1 MRPPLLLALAGG
13 LLAAS
18 ALSGWL
24 AYRAAMAELDR
35 ALELRPP
42 LAVLDYAPITA
53 RLAQGTPAKELE
65 PAFAALKRW
74 SGRLREHGYL
84 VLNRAATEAV
94 PEAYLVLNRAAADA
108 VPEAHLVRPDPADL
122 PTPMATAPPPAI
134 PPAAPLP
141 ATGPSLAI
149 SPSEAR
155 SLIETLTTP
164 PEGRP

>member
-1 MRPPLLLALAGG
+1 MRPPLLLALAAG

-24 AYRAAMAELDR
+24 AYRAAVAELDR

-53 RLAQGTPAKELE
+53 RLAQGTPARELE
-65 PAFAALKRW
+65 PAFAELKRW

-84 VLNRAATEAV
+84 VLNRAA
-94 PEAYLVLNRAAADA
+94 ADA
-108 VPEAHLVRPDPADL
+108 VPEAYLVRPDPADL
-122 PTPMATAPPPAI
+122 PAPMATAPPPAT

-155 SLIETLTTP
+155 SLIETLTTA
-164 PEGRP
+164 PESRP

>member
-1 MRPPLLLALAGG
+1 MRPPLLLALAAG

-24 AYRAAMAELDR
+24 AYRAAVAELDR

-53 RLAQGTPAKELE
+53 RLAQGTPARELE
-65 PAFAALKRW
+65 PAFAELKRW
-74 SGRLREHGYL
+74 GNRLREHG
-84 VLNRAATEAV
+84 
-94 PEAYLVLNRAAADA
+94 YLVLNRAAADA
-108 VPEAHLVRPDPADL
+108 VPEAYLFRPDPADL
-122 PTPMATAPPPAI
+122 PAPMATAPPPAT
-134 PPAAPLP
+134 PQAAPLP

-155 SLIETLTTP
+155 SLIETLTTA
-164 PEGRP
+164 PESRP

>member
-1 MRPPLLLALAGG
+1 MRPPLLLALAAG

-24 AYRAAMAELDR
+24 AYRGAMTELDR

-53 RLAQGTPAKELE
+53 RLAQGTPARELE
-65 PAFAALKRW
+65 PAFAELKRW
-74 SGRLREHGYL
+74 SSRLREHGYL
-84 VLNRAATEAV
+84 VLNG
-94 PEAYLVLNRAAADA
+94 AAADA
-108 VPEAHLVRPDPADL
+108 VPEAYLVRPDPADL
-122 PTPMATAPPPAI
+122 PAPVATTPLTATS
-134 PPAAPLP
+134 PPAASLP

-164 PEGRP
+164 PESRP

>member
-1 MRPPLLLALAGG
+1 MRPPPLLALAAG

-24 AYRAAMAELDR
+24 AYRGAMAELDR

-53 RLAQGTPAKELE
+53 RLAQGTPARELE
-65 PAFAALKRW
+65 PAFAELKRW
-74 SGRLREHGYL
+74 GNRLREHG
-84 VLNRAATEAV
+84 
-94 PEAYLVLNRAAADA
+94 YLVLNRAAADA

-122 PTPMATAPPPAI
+122 PAPMATAPPPAT

-155 SLIETLTTP
+155 SLIETLTTA
-164 PEGRP
+164 PESRP

>member
-94 PEAYLVLNRAAADA
+94 PEAYLVL
-108 VPEAHLVRPDPADL
+108 PDPAQAM
-122 PTPMATAPPPAI
+122 PAPIPPPPLTATT

-141 ATGPSLAI
+141 ATTPSPAIRPSPTI
-149 SPSEAR
+149 SPGEAR
-155 SLIETLTTP
+155 ALIDTLTSPVESP
-164 PEGRP
+164 P

>member
-1 MRPPLLLALAGG
+1 MRPPLLLALAAG
-13 LLAAS
+13 LLAAT

-24 AYRAAMAELDR
+24 AYRGAMTELDR

-53 RLAQGTPAKELE
+53 RLAQGTPARELE
-65 PAFAALKRW
+65 PAFAELKRW
-74 SGRLREHGYL
+74 GNRLREHG
-84 VLNRAATEAV
+84 
-94 PEAYLVLNRAAADA
+94 YLVLNRAAADA
-108 VPEAHLVRPDPADL
+108 VPEAYLVRPDPADL
-122 PTPMATAPPPAI
+122 PAPMATAPPPAT

-155 SLIETLTTP
+155 SLIETLTTA
-164 PEGRP
+164 PESRP